1 MKIDGKEQA
10 TLIIVKKGYDNKKEK
25 DFLDNDEYTLFLR
38 ETDKEY
44 EYIRFRKKVK
54 EVGKFLKENN

>member
-1 MKIDGKEQA
+1 MKIDVKEQA
-10 TLIIVKKGYDNKKEK
+10 ALIIVEKGYDNEKER

-54 EVGKFLKENN
+54 EVGKFLKEDN

>member
-1 MKIDGKEQA
+1 MKFDIKEQA
-10 TLIIVKKGYDNKKEK
+10 ALIIVEKGYDNEKERN
-25 DFLDNDEYTLFLR
+25 FLDNDEYTLFLR

-54 EVGKFLKENN
+54 EVGKFLEEDN